1 MLLQLDPPLPLET
14 PKGPGFAHVLVDYGP
29 EHDLY
34 WTVFLDAS
42 GECWT
47 FSNREIRAQRNITL
61 GRVNVAEP
69 PPVAKGQRAAELA
82 AKAPHC
88 FNGAP
93 R

>member
-14 PKGPGFAHVLVDYGP
+14 PKGSGFAHILIDYGP

-47 FSNREIRAQRNITL
+47 FSNREIRAQRNITI
-61 GRVNVAEP
+61 GRNDVVKPATTRP
-69 PPVAKGQRAAELA
+69 ARATSS
-82 AKAPHC
+82 AKAAQL
-88 FNGAP
+88 NGSS